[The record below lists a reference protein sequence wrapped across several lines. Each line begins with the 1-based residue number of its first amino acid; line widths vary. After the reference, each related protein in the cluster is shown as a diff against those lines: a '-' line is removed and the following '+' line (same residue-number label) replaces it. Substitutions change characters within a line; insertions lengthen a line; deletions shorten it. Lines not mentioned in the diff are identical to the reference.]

1 MFDIYAET
9 KYHIGMNVKEVINL
23 EINPTILAAI
33 KNNNNMITTAQAIE
47 LGFTR
52 ALLSR

>member
-1 MFDIYAET
+1 M
-9 KYHIGMNVKEVINL
+9 
-23 EINPTILAAI
+23 EINPAILEMI

-52 ALLSR
+52 AILSRYVLDWTQFMIQS